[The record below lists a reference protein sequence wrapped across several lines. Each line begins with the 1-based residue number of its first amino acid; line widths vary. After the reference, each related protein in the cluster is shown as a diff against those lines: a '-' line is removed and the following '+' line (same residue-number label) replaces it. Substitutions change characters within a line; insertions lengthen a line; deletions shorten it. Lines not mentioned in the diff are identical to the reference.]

1 MVKKKDSIS
10 SNFEN
15 LKAQMLKKREL
26 AENISNQVIS
36 EPIIEKKPIEYE
48 NKDVYIN
55 DDKDVDVNK
64 NIYDDEPVSD
74 NENIGI
80 NRFVI
85 KKAEKK
91 EMPKRITYYLKPSTI
106 QKIDKLSKKAG
117 MGKSEFVQKIL
128 EDVLENLEIQ

>member
-36 EPIIEKKPIEYE
+36 EPIIEKKPIKYE

-64 NIYDDEPVSD
+64 NIYDDGSVSD

-80 NRFVI
+80 NKFVI

>member
-80 NRFVI
+80 NKFVI